1 MAAIPTKNW
10 VRIPTLR
17 GLALP
22 ALVTLIG
29 MQSLRVYFPSLAW
42 YLRDTVGVGSLTLGG
57 IAIATFLLGLLSPL
71 LRRILR
77 PGGLLWL
84 TAGGLAVLRLVEQL
98 STSPSL
104 DLYLSLASVALF
116 VIFLSA
122 FTGQTRAVDGLAGPL
137 RLAYGLWVGMALDT
151 FLRGFTR
158 TLDLSWTSGLGVI
171 LLVAAIS
178 GLVLWL
184 TWREPKPHRATPADT
199 TWSAGWPVV
208 ALGGFLLLQGLQ
220 LQNQGWVAEISGLDS
235 GTAFAVVML
244 GGLALAFGAALA
256 FSRPSLHKPIAS
268 IPIAVAIFLI
278 APLADGIGG
287 FYPLTIIL
295 LQALLGWGLGV
306 IAIGTRAPV
315 RPGLSRTAVPMTVG
329 LVIYLLLAFVYY
341 VSFDVALPL
350 AHSTV
355 VPVAAALFGLAVI
368 GAVGRGRSEPLP
380 RFDLTAVVISAG
392 LALVAIGYAL
402 VAPAVQPESPGTAA
416 SARVL
421 TFNVH
426 SAFSREG
433 RLDPEAIAQVIEGS
447 GADIV
452 ALQEMSRGWMIDSS
466 LDLVDWL
473 SHRLGM
479 PIVFQAT
486 ADPIWGNAIL
496 SRTGF
501 LDHGSAP
508 LPELDTLLHRGYLWA
523 HVDVGGSE
531 PLHIIATHLHH
542 IAEEP
547 EPRLAQIPVILEY
560 WNGAPHTVLMGDMNA
575 EPDWP
580 EADLFR
586 QAGLVDAWEQ
596 AGEGPGLTWPSDD
609 PFQRIDW
616 IWLSPDLV
624 VSHAETIVSTASDH
638 RGVFA
643 DLELP

>member
-1 MAAIPTKNW
+1 MAAIPSRNW

-42 YLRDTVGVGSLTLGG
+42 YLRDTVGVGSMTLGG
-57 IAIATFLLGLLSPL
+57 IAIATFLVGLVSPA
-71 LRRILR
+71 LRRLIG

-84 TAGGLAVLRLVEQL
+84 TAGGLGILRLVEQL

-116 VIFLSA
+116 VMFLSA

-137 RLAYGLWVGMALDT
+137 RLAYGLWAGIALDT
-151 FLRGFTR
+151 FVRGFTH

-171 LLVAAIS
+171 LVVAVTS

-199 TWSAGWPVV
+199 TWSAGWPIVG
-208 ALGGFLLLQGLQ
+208 LGGFLLLQGLQ
-220 LQNQGWVAEISGLDS
+220 LQNQGWVAELSDVDS
-235 GTAFAVVML
+235 GTAFAIVIL
-244 GGLALAFGAALA
+244 GGLALACGAAMA

-268 IPIAVAIFLI
+268 ISIAVAIFLI
-278 APLADGIGG
+278 APLTYGIGG
-287 FYPLTIIL
+287 FYPLTVIL
-295 LQALLGWGLGV
+295 LQVLLGWGLGV
-306 IAIGTRAPV
+306 IAIGTRSPV
-315 RPGLSRTAVPMTVG
+315 RPGLSRTAVPLTLG
-329 LVIYLLLAFVYY
+329 LVVYLLLAFIYY
-341 VSFDVALPL
+341 VSLDVALPL
-350 AHSTV
+350 SRSAV
-355 VPVAAALFGLAVI
+355 VPVAAAVFGLSVI

-392 LALVAIGYAL
+392 LALVAIVYAL
-402 VAPAVQPESPGTAA
+402 VTPAVEPGPPGTTTT
-416 SARVL
+416 ARVL

-433 RLDPEAIAQVIEGS
+433 RLDPEAIARVIEGS
-447 GADIV
+447 GADVV
-452 ALQEMSRGWMIDSS
+452 ALQEMSRGWMIDGS

-473 SHRLGM
+473 SRRLEM

-501 LDHGSAP
+501 LDHGSAS

-523 HVDVGGSE
+523 HVDVGGRE

-542 IAEEP
+542 VPEEP
-547 EPRLAQIPVILEY
+547 EPRLAQIPVILAY
-560 WNGAPHTVLMGDMNA
+560 WNGAPRTVLMGDMNA

-580 EADLFR
+580 EIDLFR
-586 QAGLVDAWEQ
+586 EAGLVDAWEQ
-596 AGEGPGLTWPSDD
+596 AGEGPGLTWPSDE

-616 IWLSPDLV
+616 VWLSPDLMAT
-624 VSHAETIVSTASDH
+624 HAETISSTASDH